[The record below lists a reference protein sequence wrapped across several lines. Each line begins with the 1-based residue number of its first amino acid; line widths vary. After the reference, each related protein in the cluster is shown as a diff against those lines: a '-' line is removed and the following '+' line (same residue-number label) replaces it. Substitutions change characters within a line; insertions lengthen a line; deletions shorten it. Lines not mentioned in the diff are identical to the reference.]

1 MIGACIVADAFHTLN
16 NFTEKRMQA
25 NVLEYS
31 VFSCEQS
38 NAFRSTLS
46 KTVEL
51 PSCRFELQD

>member
-38 NAFRSTLS
+38 NAFRST
-46 KTVEL
+46 
-51 PSCRFELQD
+51 